1 MKKLFGLL
9 LIILI
14 FISCSSNYKQKKF
27 RDKYMFSV
35 ELGKSNFTENISYS
49 DVMGLMIIPVEIE
62 GKTYN
67 FLFDTGAITLV
78 SSELKHTLSSA
89 KNNIDFQIEDS
100 GGNIEK
106 ADFSILPKITIGS
119 VDFLNVGTS
128 VADLSHFQEL
138 CVHIDGIIGANLMRA
153 IFWKIDFAN
162 NTISFSDNKENI
174 QIHNPA
180 IIFPL
185 GENFNG
191 SPQSQLKWAQ
201 YDFWTMWDTGY
212 NGSLQIVDSIFFN
225 GRKYQSM
232 PLVSGKKIDL
242 GTLYGKEKN
251 IEERYITLLDS
262 IVIIREWKENRR
274 FVGNLFKNQNVEI
287 APYPAYP
294 LIGTKFM
301 ETADEILF
309 DWKNKQIEFKKM
321 PSSEPKE
328 TFGFAPYRNR
338 NVVQVATIL
347 DNSEAQRKGLQIGD
361 TIVSINDKN
370 ISNIPQELWC
380 QEFSAFEKDEKNKDS
395 ISITVKK
402 GNENRKITLSK
413 YSLFSE

>member
-9 LIILI
+9 LFILV
-14 FISCSSNYKQKKF
+14 FISCSPNYKQKKF

-35 ELGKSNFTENISYS
+35 ELGKTNFTENISYS

-78 SSELKHTLSSA
+78 SPELSHTLSSA

-100 GGNIEK
+100 DGNIEK
-106 ADFSILPKITIGS
+106 ADFAILPKITIGS
-119 VDFLNVGTS
+119 VDFMNVGAS

-138 CVHIDGIIGANLMRA
+138 CVHIDGIVGSNLMRA
-153 IFWKIDFAN
+153 IFWKVDFVN

-174 QIHNPA
+174 QIHDPA
-180 IIFPL
+180 IIFPFEENL
-185 GENFNG
+185 GG

-201 YDFWTMWDTGY
+201 YDFLTMWDTGY

-225 GRKYQSM
+225 GRKYESM
-232 PLVSGKKIDL
+232 PLVSGKKINL
-242 GTLYGKEKN
+242 GTLHGKKKN
-251 IEERYITLLDS
+251 IEESYITLLDS
-262 IVIIREWKENRR
+262 VIIIREWKENRR
-274 FVGNLFKNQNVEI
+274 FVGNLFEKQNVEI
-287 APYPAYP
+287 APYPASP

-301 ETADEILF
+301 ESADEVLF
-309 DWKNKQIEFKKM
+309 NWKDKQIELKKM

-328 TFGFAPYRNR
+328 TFGFALYRN
-338 NVVQVATIL
+338 NDVVQVATIL

-361 TIVSINDKN
+361 TIVSIYDKN
-370 ISNIPQELWC
+370 LSYISQDIWC
-380 QEFSAFEKDEKNKDS
+380 QEFISFQNDEKNKDC

-402 GNENRKITLSK
+402 GNENRKITLNK
-413 YSLFSE
+413 YSIFSE